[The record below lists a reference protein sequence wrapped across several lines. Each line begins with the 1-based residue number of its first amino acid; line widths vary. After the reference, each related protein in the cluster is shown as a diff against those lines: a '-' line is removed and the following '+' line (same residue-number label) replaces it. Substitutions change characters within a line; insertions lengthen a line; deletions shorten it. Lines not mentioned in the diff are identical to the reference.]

1 MSTRGVYVRLAAA
14 PGIGVSRPAWQ
25 AWPVAEHTLDQ
36 PDELDELVEHWLT
49 LEQTAQALGL
59 DLRRVRRLLRDRQ
72 LVAVRRPPHPGA
84 GVEPCVPSLLIADG
98 QTLPE
103 LPGTV
108 TLLTDAG
115 YDDEAA
121 LRWLFTPD
129 PTLPGSPIE
138 AMRAGRKTEI
148 RRRAQALAF

>member
-1 MSTRGVYVRLAAA
+1 
-14 PGIGVSRPAWQ
+14 
-25 AWPVAEHTLDQ
+25 VAEQTRDEVDEVTEPAGPELADQ
-36 PDELDELVEHWLT
+36 DELDRLVDAWLT
-49 LEQTAQALGL
+49 LEQTAQVLGI
-59 DLRRVRRLLRDRQ
+59 DVRRVRRLLRDRQ
-72 LVAVRRPPHPGA
+72 LVAVRREPAPGA
-84 GVEPCVPSLLIADG
+84 GVEQCVPSLLIADG

-115 YDDEAA
+115 YDDEEA